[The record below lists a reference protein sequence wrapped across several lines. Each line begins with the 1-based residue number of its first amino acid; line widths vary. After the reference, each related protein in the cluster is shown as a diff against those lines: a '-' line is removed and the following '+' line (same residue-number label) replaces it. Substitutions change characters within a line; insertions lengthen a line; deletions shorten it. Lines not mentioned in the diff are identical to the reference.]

1 MSEILLKVGKKGE
14 IYTTKEIRRA
24 LGIREGGVVRA
35 KIEEGKLIVEP
46 VPALE
51 DMIRNPVIKSTPEE
65 AERLSEEAQREKG
78 IYG

>member
-1 MSEILLKVGKKGE
+1 M
-14 IYTTKEIRRA
+14 
-24 LGIREGGVVRA
+24 GIREGGVVRA

-51 DMIRNPVIKSTPEE
+51 DMIRNPVIRITPEE
-65 AERLSEEAQREKG
+65 AERLSEEDQRGKG